1 MRWQIGRFIRAAG
14 QQGGPLFDA
23 EANVSRTLLPV
34 LLANQRADLGVRI
47 GRIAYAQAIGALGEA
62 FNELGVS
69 TLLNKDAR
77 AGGAAF
83 AVNRED
89 GEQRGVKRALD
100 IGIFKNQHRR
110 FSASSMEYFF
120 RPAFFMILRPVAVP
134 PVKETART
142 S

>member
-1 MRWQIGRFIRAAG
+1 MFGSVG
-14 QQGGPLFDA
+14 
-23 EANVSRTLLPV
+23 
-34 LLANQRADLGVRI
+34 
-47 GRIAYAQAIGALGEA
+47 IAYAQAIGALGEA
-62 FNELGVS
+62 FNELGVD

-83 AVNRED
+83 AVDRED

-100 IGIFKNQHRR
+100 IGIFKISTGD
-110 FSASSMEYFF
+110 FPPSSMEYFF
-120 RPAFFMILRPVAVP
+120 RPAFFMMLRPVAVP